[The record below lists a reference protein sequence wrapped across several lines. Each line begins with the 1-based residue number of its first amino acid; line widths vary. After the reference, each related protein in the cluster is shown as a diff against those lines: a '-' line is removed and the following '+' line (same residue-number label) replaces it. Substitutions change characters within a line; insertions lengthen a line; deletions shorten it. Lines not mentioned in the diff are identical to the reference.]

1 MTSSAFY
8 LREPGSRTYTCRAGA
23 ILKSQRY
30 TFLPTPV
37 HYAVC
42 TWAIHG
48 RPYLGK
54 VLLQPTAPK
63 ASSATASLGPTYG
76 GLHQQQEMNSVL
88 PSQEIQYKDQAKVRS
103 AQSSVAREGR
113 LSLIEVRLN
122 RNAPVF
128 SHGGQDVLI
137 NVHMH
142 DALV

>member
-23 ILKSQRY
+23 ILKFQRY

-37 HYAVC
+37 HCADC
-42 TWAIHG
+42 TWTIRG
-48 RPYLGK
+48 RPHPGK

-76 GLHQQQEMNSVL
+76 ALHQPQEMNSVL
-88 PSQEIQYKDQAKVRS
+88 PPQEIQYKDQAIVRS
-103 AQSSVAREGR
+103 APSSVAREGG